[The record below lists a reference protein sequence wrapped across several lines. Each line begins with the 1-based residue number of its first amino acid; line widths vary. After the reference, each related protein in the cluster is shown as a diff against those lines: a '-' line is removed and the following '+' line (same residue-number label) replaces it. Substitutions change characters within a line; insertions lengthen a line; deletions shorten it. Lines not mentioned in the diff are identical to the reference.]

1 MIERLNQQL
10 SRAKESV
17 NDTISLLISKD
28 TKLVVPTKTA
38 DLVKDSD
45 VVTEKQPVV
54 SSSEVK
60 IGEIKLRGKIQLPA
74 RKVILDSAALS
85 DLRRNLA
92 VFTC

>member
-1 MIERLNQQL
+1 MIERLNQQVA
-10 SRAKESV
+10 RAKESV

-28 TKLVVPTKTA
+28 TKLVVPAKKT
-38 DLVKDSD
+38 DTVNVPDS
-45 VVTEKQPVV
+45 QPASQPSV
-54 SSSEVK
+54 STSEVK

-74 RKVILDSAALS
+74 RKVILDSAALG

>member
-38 DLVKDSD
+38 DPVKVAEAD
-45 VVTEKQPVV
+45 VEKQSAV
-54 SSSEVK
+54 STSEVK
-60 IGEIKLRGKIQLPA
+60 IGEIKLRGKI
-74 RKVILDSAALS
+74 
-85 DLRRNLA
+85 
-92 VFTC
+92 